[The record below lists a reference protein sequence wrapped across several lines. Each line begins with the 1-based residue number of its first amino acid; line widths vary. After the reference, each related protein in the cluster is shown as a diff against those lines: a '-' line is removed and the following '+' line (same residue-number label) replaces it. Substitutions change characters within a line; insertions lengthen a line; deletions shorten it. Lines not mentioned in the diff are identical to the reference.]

1 MYVFDS
7 LCTCTFVFECMWGR
21 GIGGVWPNYTPC
33 NDIGLM
39 MAGLSVFGMIGFLL
53 SVKQWRKEG
62 KAGVFWP
69 ETVDHFL
76 AQFART
82 T

>member
-1 MYVFDS
+1 MCLI
-7 LCTCTFVFECMWGR
+7 LCVRARLCLSVCGE

-69 ETVDHFL
+69 ETVDFL
-76 AQFART
+76 AQFAQT